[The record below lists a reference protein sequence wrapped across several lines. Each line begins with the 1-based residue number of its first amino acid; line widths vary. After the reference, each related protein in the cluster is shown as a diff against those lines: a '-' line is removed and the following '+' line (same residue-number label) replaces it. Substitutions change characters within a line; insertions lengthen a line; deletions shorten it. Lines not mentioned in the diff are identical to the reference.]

1 MATAILNASAP
12 ARNSGRL
19 VSIGEAAA
27 LANVNPQTIRR
38 YMESG
43 LVEGLTTPG
52 GHRRVNLASVADAF
66 GVSLPE
72 SAEPEEAGRIVVA
85 YARVSTQKQKA
96 EGNLDR
102 QVERLQAYCAEN
114 YAGQTVK
121 VIAEVGSGLSDQRPG
136 FLRLV
141 EMLAAGRVATLVCEY
156 RDRIARFGVGVVQRL
171 CEAHR
176 TEFVE
181 SRTGDETEH
190 SATAESELAKD
201 VLAILSVFSNRAM
214 GKRGAAKTKV
224 IPPAGLREKVCALR
238 GAGLSRR
245 AILAAIMGD
254 KPVCQN
260 TGKPIG
266 EWYVR
271 RVLDEL
277 GSEAPIVPKSV
288 RTFLRSKCSLGV
300 AKSVESNGLYA
311 AYTSHAESMKLAAL
325 TREKFAAFVKA
336 TVPNARFENSTPQ
349 MAYGLTL
356 RANASA

>member
-52 GHRRVNLASVADAF
+52 GHRRVNLSSVADAF
-66 GVSLPE
+66 GVALPE
-72 SAEPEEAGRIVVA
+72 TGESPTEGTGRMVVV

-96 EGNLDR
+96 EGNLAR
-102 QVERLQAYCAEN
+102 QVERLTAYCAEH
-114 YAGQTVK
+114 YAGQTVR
-121 VIAEVGSGLSDQRPG
+121 IIQEVGSGLSDQRPG
-136 FLRLV
+136 FLKLV
-141 EMLAAGRVATLVCEY
+141 ELLAAGRVSTLVCEY

-171 CEAHR
+171 CEAHQ
-176 TEFVE
+176 TAFVE
-181 SRTGDETEH
+181 SRTGDEQEH
-190 SATAESELAKD
+190 AVTAEQEMAKD
-201 VLAILSVFSNRAM
+201 VLAILAVYSNRAM
-214 GKRGAAKTKV
+214 GKRGGAKTKV
-224 IPPAGLREKVCALR
+224 IPPEGLREKVCALR

-245 AILAAIMGD
+245 AILTEIMGD

-266 EWYVR
+266 EWFVR

-277 GSEAPIVPKSV
+277 AGETPVVPTTIK
-288 RTFLRSKCSLGV
+288 RFLRHRCTLGV
-300 AKSVESNGLYA
+300 AKKVASNDLFA
-311 AYTSHAESMKLAAL
+311 AYVAETAKPL
-325 TREKFAAFVKA
+325 TRDKFAHFVKLV
-336 TVPNARFENSTPQ
+336 VPNARFENGSGGMEG

-356 RANASA
+356 KATA